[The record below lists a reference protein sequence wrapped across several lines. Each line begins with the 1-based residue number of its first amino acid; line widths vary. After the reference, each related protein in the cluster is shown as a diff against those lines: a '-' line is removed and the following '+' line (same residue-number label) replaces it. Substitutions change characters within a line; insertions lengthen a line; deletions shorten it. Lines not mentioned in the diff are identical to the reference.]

1 MTENYVII
9 AAGILRQGDK
19 ILLVEQQGKNDP
31 TSSWAL
37 PGGFVEK
44 GELVTETLIREIK
57 EETGLGVIRIGKLAY
72 FMQSDNRKDDYQT
85 LVFVFEI
92 PEFDG
97 DIFINDPD
105 DVVIK
110 AAFLPKDEAI
120 QKLELLPWQSMKEP
134 LIEYLKNS
142 SNPAHIWQYRKV
154 KDQELIRKIVH
165 S

>member
-1 MTENYVII
+1 MTENRVII

-19 ILLVEQQGKNDP
+19 VLLVEQQGKNDL

-44 GELVTETLIREIK
+44 GELVTEALIREVK
-57 EETGLGVIRIGKLAY
+57 EETGLDVIRIGELAY
-72 FMQSDNRKDDYQT
+72 FMQADNRKDHYQT

-92 PEFDG
+92 LEFDG
-97 DIFINDPD
+97 VISINDPD
-105 DVVIK
+105 DVIIK

-120 QKLELLPWQSMKEP
+120 QKLELLPWRSMKEP

-142 SNPAHIWQYRKV
+142 SKSANIWQYRKI
-154 KDQELIRKIVH
+154 KDQELINKIVH

>member
-1 MTENYVII
+1 MTNNYVII
-9 AAGILRQGDK
+9 AAGILRQGDT
-19 ILLVEQQGKNDP
+19 ILLVEQQGKNDLN
-31 TSSWAL
+31 SSWAL

-57 EETGLGVIRIGKLAY
+57 EETSLDVIRIGELAY
-72 FMQSDNRKDDYQT
+72 FMQSDNRQDDYQT

-92 PEFDG
+92 QEFEG
-97 DIFINDPD
+97 SISVNDPD

-110 AAFLPKDEAI
+110 ASFLPKEEAI
-120 QKLELLPWQSMKEP
+120 QKLELLPWRSMKEP

-142 SNPAHIWQYRKV
+142 SKPAHIWQYRKIEE
-154 KDQELIRKIVH
+154 QQLIRKIVY